1 MNRFRKYGAASLL
14 AALPF
19 FLLTACLEKD
29 ASPSPQKPGATTS
42 IQSAEQ
48 HKYYKVNYIGKVEK
62 IRSDL
67 GNSNHVVTIH
77 HNSNETSHYIKR
89 EVTVKFRT
97 APSDQEIAAILRS
110 IDGKTKSHHNSTY
123 IFKSAR
129 MSTEELIAYFSK
141 RKDVR
146 FAEPNYLLLPNAV
159 PNDSLYPRYQWNMPA
174 INMERAWD
182 ISKGS
187 AAVTIAVI
195 DTGLDLNHPE
205 FTDKVVD
212 GYNILNPGTTPQ
224 DDNGHGTHVAG
235 IIAARTNNGRGVAG
249 MTWNNKLMPIK
260 GIGGDGSGS
269 SFDIARGIIWAT
281 DHGARVIN
289 MSVGNY
295 QSSNVLH
302 DAIKYAFSKDVVMV
316 AASGNDHTSQPSFPA
331 AYPEVMSVAAVDWNR
346 KQAPFSNFGSNVDV
360 AAPGVD
366 IPSTY
371 IPGEYAALSGTSM
384 ACPHVSGLAGL
395 IRSLNPS
402 LSNGQVM
409 KIIRTSARDAGPT
422 GWDHD
427 YGYGIID
434 VPRALTLATSATS
447 PAAASET
454 PAKPLP
460 AQQSNNNNA
469 PGLFERLGRWFTP

>member
-1 MNRFRKYGAASLL
+1 MNRLFKYGLVSLL
-14 AALPF
+14 AVLPV
-19 FLLTACLEKD
+19 FLLAACLGKE
-29 ASPSPQKPGATTS
+29 AAPPTPKPGTTAS
-42 IQSAEQ
+42 IRSAEQ
-48 HKYYKVNYIGKVEK
+48 EKYHKINYISKVQE

-67 GNSNHVVTIH
+67 GNSQHVITIH
-77 HNSNETSHYIKR
+77 HNSNETSHYMKR

-97 APSDQEIAAILRS
+97 ALADQELASILRV
-110 IDGKTKSHHNSTY
+110 INGKTRSHHNSTY
-123 IFKSAR
+123 IFKSSR
-129 MSTEELIAYFSK
+129 MSTDELIAYFSK
-141 RKDVR
+141 RNDVQ
-146 FAEPNYLLLPNAV
+146 FAEPNYLLLPNAI

-174 INMERAWD
+174 INMEQAWD

-187 AAVTIAVI
+187 DAVTIAVI
-195 DTGLDLNHPE
+195 DTGLDLHHLE

-212 GYNILNPGTTPQ
+212 GYNVLNPGALPQ

-249 MTWNNKLMPIK
+249 VTWNNKLMPIK
-260 GIGGDGSGS
+260 GIGGNGSGS
-269 SFDIARGIIWAT
+269 SFDIAKGIIWAT

-295 QSSNVLH
+295 QSSSVLH

-316 AASGNDHTSQPSFPA
+316 AASGNDHSSQPSYPA
-331 AYPEVMSVAAVDWNR
+331 SYPEVISVAAIDQNGN
-346 KQAPFSNFGSNVDV
+346 QAPFSNFGSSVDL

-371 IPGEYAALSGTSM
+371 LPGEYAALSGTSM

-402 LSNGQVM
+402 LSNRQVM
-409 KIIRTSARDAGPT
+409 KIMRATARDAGPA

-427 YGYGIID
+427 YGYGIMD
-434 VPRALTLATSATS
+434 VPQALRLAISSTPPVAASKS
-447 PAAASET
+447 PAQ
-454 PAKPLP
+454 PLP
-460 AQQSNNNNA
+460 LLPPTEPAS
-469 PGLFERLGRWFTP
+469 GLLERLGRLFTP